1 MQNIVSQGGAGF
13 LFLKFLPPILLAG
26 AVASVPHLPFMQK
39 FIARGDAIAAVAEAQ
54 NRINVKF
61 TELLISGL
69 SCEKAS
75 DAVADLLTTSD
86 GAAAGGAV
94 FKGYVLL
101 PRYIEPT
108 GTVLTVQR
116 ETPNENG
123 RQPRFENLV
132 VIQAPR
138 CGVSNALDNG
148 LSPSLRSQLNSWE
161 PEELKGKL
169 AEVEGDTLLDAVMNK
184 AAEGVSNVKQRIIA
198 LLEKANSVGRR

>member
-1 MQNIVSQGGAGF
+1 MHGF
-13 LFLKFLPPILLAG
+13 LFLKLLPPILLAG
-26 AVASVPHLPFMQK
+26 AVASVPHLPFMQE
-39 FIARGDAIAAVAEAQ
+39 FLARGDAISAAAEAQ

-94 FKGYVLL
+94 FKGYVLS
-101 PRYIEPT
+101 PRLIEPS
-108 GTVLTVQR
+108 GTVLTVQK
-116 ETPNENG
+116 ETPDKYG

-148 LSPSLRSQLNSWE
+148 LSPSIRSQLNTWE
-161 PEELKGKL
+161 PEALKGKM
-169 AEVEGDTLLDAVMNK
+169 AEVDGESLLSAVMNK
-184 AAEGVSNVKQRIIA
+184 AAEGVSDVKQRIA
-198 LLEKANSVGRR
+198 AMLEKLGSAGKR

>member
-1 MQNIVSQGGAGF
+1 MKHIILHNATGF
-13 LFLKFLPPILLAG
+13 LFLRLLPPILLAG
-26 AVASVPHLPFMQK
+26 AVASVPHLPFMQE
-39 FIARGDAIAAVAEAQ
+39 FMARGDAISAAAEAQ

-94 FKGYVLL
+94 FKGYILS

-108 GTVLTVQR
+108 GTVLTAQK
-116 ETPNENG
+116 ETPDQNG
-123 RQPRFENLV
+123 SVRRFERLV

-138 CGVSNALDNG
+138 CGVSNTLESG
-148 LSPSLRSQLNSWE
+148 LSPSLRSQLNAWE

-169 AEVEGDTLLDAVMNK
+169 AEVDGETLLDAVMNK
-184 AAEGVSNVKQRIIA
+184 AAEGVSAVKQRIAA
-198 LLEKANSVGRR
+198 LLEKLGSVGRR

>member
-1 MQNIVSQGGAGF
+1 M
-13 LFLKFLPPILLAG
+13 
-26 AVASVPHLPFMQK
+26 
-39 FIARGDAIAAVAEAQ
+39 ARGDAISAAAEAQ

-94 FKGYVLL
+94 FKGYILS

-108 GTVLTVQR
+108 GTVLTAQK
-116 ETPNENG
+116 ETPDQNG
-123 RQPRFENLV
+123 SVRRFERLV

-138 CGVSNALDNG
+138 CGVSNALESG
-148 LSPSLRSQLNSWE
+148 LSPSLRAQLNAWE
-161 PEELKGKL
+161 PEEELKGKL
-169 AEVEGDTLLDAVMNK
+169 AEVDGETLLGAVMNK
-184 AAEGVSNVKQRIIA
+184 AAEGVSEAKQRIAA
-198 LLEKANSVGRR
+198 LLEKLEGSGF